1 MPPEAG
7 GSVSG
12 VGSPF
17 AGGCQPGA
25 EQPDAGT
32 PREGEPPDGAPA
44 CEDQERARVLQQ
56 QHHHHSPPIQRG
68 GQTAD
73 AGIR

>member
-7 GSVSG
+7 GSVSA

-17 AGGCQPGA
+17 ASGCQPGA
-25 EQPDAGT
+25 EQPDVGT

-56 QHHHHSPPIQRG
+56 QHHHSPPIQRG